1 MDYSLA
7 DVAAAVGG
15 SESKD
20 CFGGVGWIILLFIF
34 LLALGGGGGIFGR
47 NNDAVT
53 QAEFQ
58 NGLYAQ
64 TTDRNLSDIKS
75 DLCNIDRDVLTQNAQ
90 NRQDTLLGFQNMQ
103 AQQAQCCCDLKTAI
117 HSEGEATRAL
127 ITQNTIQDLRD
138 QLAGYRETLEN
149 ATQTQNILSS
159 LGRYVSN
166 PPVYPVYAQPYYGV
180 PGVYGTGTT
189 IV

>member
-7 DVAAAVGG
+7 DVAAAVGN
-15 SESKD
+15 ENKD
-20 CFGGVGWIILLFIF
+20 GFGGVGWIILLFIF
-34 LLALGGGGGIFGR
+34 LLAIGGNGFFGKQGAP
-47 NNDAVT
+47 DSVT

-75 DLCNIDRDVLTQNAQ
+75 GLCGVDKDVLTQNAQ
-90 NRQDTLLGFQNMQ
+90 NRQDMLLGFQNIQGQMS
-103 AQQAQCCCDLKTAI
+103 QCCCDLKTAI

-149 ATQTQNILSS
+149 ATQTQNILGT

-166 PPVYPVYAQPYYGV
+166 PPVYTGYAQPYY
-180 PGVYGTGTT
+180 YGAPGTT
-189 IV
+189 II